1 MDKDKPNAKGASSKE
16 KTLDYNAPVFILN
29 PEVDKDMLKKQ
40 ASRNFIAIRAMLDM
54 LHNEA
59 IYQHD
64 LVDLIC
70 FFGQI
75 ERRANEVQELLITA
89 Q

>member
-1 MDKDKPNAKGASSKE
+1 MPG
-16 KTLDYNAPVFILN
+16 
-29 PEVDKDMLKKQ
+29 
-40 ASRNFIAIRAMLDM
+40 M

-75 ERRANEVQELLITA
+75 ERRANEVQELLIAA

>member
-1 MDKDKPNAKGASSKE
+1 
-16 KTLDYNAPVFILN
+16 
-29 PEVDKDMLKKQ
+29 MLKKQ

-59 IYQHD
+59 IHRHD

-75 ERRANEVQELLITA
+75 ERLANEVQELLIAA